1 MDRGHSTGMG
11 MTEWYYEQ
19 DGTHVGPVS
28 ETDLN
33 LMLANRLIDAGTRVW
48 TASFGQQWKPANE
61 TQLQTPQP
69 TPPPPLPPVSR
80 PPQLPGTA
88 EKRRAGPSASAI
100 PEPSEAY
107 AYLLAFLP
115 LLGAVLVTAMA
126 VAGGSGDLPRMIN
139 VVRFAILIVSLLLVF
154 LDAKELRG
162 VNIVSPTKVM
172 VPFLLLIPAGYLLH
186 RSFVMRLSWTP
197 LWIWLGSFVVLLGVT
212 RALMGS

>member
-1 MDRGHSTGMG
+1 

-19 DGTHVGPVS
+19 DGAHRGPVS
-28 ETDLN
+28 EADLN
-33 LMLANRLIDAGTRVW
+33 VMLANRLINASTRVW
-48 TASFGQQWKPANE
+48 TASFGQQWKPAKE
-61 TQLQTPQP
+61 TQLQTSQP
-69 TPPPPLPPVSR
+69 TPPPPLPPVSG

-88 EKRRAGPSASAI
+88 EKRRARTSASAI
-100 PEPSEAY
+100 PEPSKAY

-126 VAGGSGDLPRMIN
+126 VAGGSDDLPRTIN
-139 VVRFAILIVSLLLVF
+139 VVRFATLMVSLLLVF
-154 LDAKELRG
+154 LDAKELRR

-172 VPFLLLIPAGYLLH
+172 LPFLLLIPAVYLLH

-212 RALMGS
+212 GALMES